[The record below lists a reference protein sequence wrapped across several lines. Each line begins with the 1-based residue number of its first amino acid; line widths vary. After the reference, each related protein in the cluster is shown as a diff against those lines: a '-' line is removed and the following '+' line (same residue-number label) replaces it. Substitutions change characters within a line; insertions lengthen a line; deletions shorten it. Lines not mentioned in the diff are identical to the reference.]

1 MQLSGHI
8 QMMGT
13 SLEGGIAQYQLPIGE
28 SLVDMNAH
36 VGKHIELKYNKV
48 IRCANTECGA
58 KTKTS
63 WHGGYCFPCSQ
74 ALARCDLCI
83 MRPETCHYSEGTC
96 REPEWGLG
104 YCFQPTVVYLANT
117 AKAKVGITNKERTN
131 NRWIEQGAVSALPIL
146 EVKSRR
152 DSGTIEVALKRFIAD
167 RTNWRNML
175 KNEVE
180 LSDLP
185 SLKASLLSEISD
197 EIDETGAIRLHDDVV
212 NINYPVLK
220 YPTKVVS
227 LNFDKTPYISGVLEG
242 IKGQYLLLDSGV
254 LNIRKF
260 SSYHLTLST

>member
-1 MQLSGHI
+1 MQLSGHV
-8 QMMGT
+8 QAMNT
-13 SLEGGIAQYQLPIGE
+13 SLVDGDAYYQLPIGE
-28 SLVDMNAH
+28 EKIDMNALL
-36 VGKHIELKYNKV
+36 GQRIELKYNDA
-48 IRCANTECGA
+48 INCANCGR
-58 KTKTS
+58 KTKKS
-63 WHGGYCFPCSQ
+63 WQGGYCYPCFIS
-74 ALARCDLCI
+74 LAKCDMCI
-83 MRPETCHYSEGTC
+83 MKPEECHFHLGTC

-117 AKAKVGITNKERTN
+117 AKVKVGITNKERTH

-185 SLKASLLSEISD
+185 SLKAALLSEISD
-197 EIDETGAIRLHDDVV
+197 EIDKTGAIRLHDDVV

-227 LNFDKTPYISGVLEG
+227 LNFDKTPSIAGVLEG